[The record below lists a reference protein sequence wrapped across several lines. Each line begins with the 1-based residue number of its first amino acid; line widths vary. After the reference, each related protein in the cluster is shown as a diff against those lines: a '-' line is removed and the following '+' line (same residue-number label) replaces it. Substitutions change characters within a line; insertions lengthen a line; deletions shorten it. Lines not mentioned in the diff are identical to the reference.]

1 MILILKKS
9 LLIISV
15 FSLSCC
21 GTKKISA
28 TQNTKEI
35 VLPITNFTSDKT
47 YFRSIAQGTSPDMS
61 FAKELA
67 FKNGV
72 SEIAKLLNVKVK
84 SFIEDYAKQDNID
97 GNIDFKS
104 EVERM
109 QNNSTEQSISNIVIA
124 QEKVFQNPD
133 KTYTYWL
140 GLQLSKEDISNAINK
155 QISNSKIKALHQ
167 DKVEFR
173 ETFNKNFNDN

>member
-1 MILILKKS
+1 MKHLIKITT
-9 LLIISV
+9 LLLVVISI
-15 FSLSCC
+15 SSC
-21 GTKKISA
+21 GTKKVSA
-28 TQNTKEI
+28 NENAREI

-72 SEIAKLLNVKVK
+72 TEIAKLLNVKVK
-84 SFIEDYAKQDNID
+84 NFIEDYAKQDNIE
-97 GNIDFKS
+97 GNVELKS
-104 EVERM
+104 EKERM
-109 QNNSTEQSISNIVIA
+109 QSNSTEQSISNIVIA

-140 GLQLSKEDISNAINK
+140 GLQLSKEDVSNTLNK

-173 ETFNKNFNDN
+173 ETFNKNFDEN

>member
-1 MILILKKS
+1 
-9 LLIISV
+9 
-15 FSLSCC
+15 
-21 GTKKISA
+21 
-28 TQNTKEI
+28 
-35 VLPITNFTSDKT
+35 
-47 YFRSIAQGTSPDMS
+47 
-61 FAKELA
+61 
-67 FKNGV
+67 
-72 SEIAKLLNVKVK
+72 
-84 SFIEDYAKQDNID
+84 
-97 GNIDFKS
+97 
-104 EVERM
+104 M

-173 ETFNKNFNDN
+173 ETFNKNFNEN